1 MLHLRMLE
9 ISTDVTKNV
18 EVGTILVSELLLLL
32 LLSDRG
38 EVSFRLDIGQ
48 TVTQEWTYCLFDLLK
63 KHVSSCW
70 LDICQGLVWLNQN
83 ININFMQHACVNS
96 CVSCNYFAKYFV

>member
-38 EVSFRLDIGQ
+38 EVSFRLYIGQ
-48 TVTQEWTYCLFDLLK
+48 TVTQE
-63 KHVSSCW
+63 
-70 LDICQGLVWLNQN
+70 
-83 ININFMQHACVNS
+83 
-96 CVSCNYFAKYFV
+96 